1 MKPLSTSGGLDLKS
15 FEVNPNYKPD
25 GDEPIVPQ
33 EPVSEPQQIIENG
46 DEPTTPQEPTAT
58 EPTVNKP
65 DGDEPV
71 VPQEPVSEP
80 DESSLKPNNEP
91 VTPTVTEP
99 TDDIIF
105 DTLSEKLGKPIKSY
119 EDLIQKPVEIDP
131 TVKELNE
138 WSKKT
143 GRPIQDYFKYQ
154 KDYSQVSDLEVAREF
169 LQNKYPT
176 LNDNEINLELQK
188 YTPSDEDLENE
199 VALKNLE
206 LKKLATEGR
215 QLFEGLKME
224 LSQPSQSN
232 IAPEIKQ
239 KLEFADQVQQQIDL
253 SKSQQEEYSQGIN
266 TAALGTESINF
277 KLSDD
282 LSLDFKLSEEDRK
295 SLPTFINEMPHWRTE
310 TGEWNHKAVIED
322 SIKIKFF
329 DKIKELVFE
338 QGVNFGKEIITKDV
352 KNTTLGNTQS
362 QQPDTSAKKPT
373 YSSSIDKLLGKQTIK
388 IRK

>member
-99 TDDIIF
+99 TDDISF